1 MVSTNTVFNE
11 MAWLRETIYIY
22 IYTCTSYN
30 MADNSNKNQTAYKF

>member
-22 IYTCTSYN
+22 ISYN